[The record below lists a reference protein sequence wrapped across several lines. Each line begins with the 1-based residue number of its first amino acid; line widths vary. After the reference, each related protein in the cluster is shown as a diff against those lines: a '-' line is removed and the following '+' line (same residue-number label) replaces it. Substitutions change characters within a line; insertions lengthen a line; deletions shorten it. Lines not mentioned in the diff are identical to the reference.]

1 MATMLR
7 NGVLACVAAMVL
19 GVAPATM
26 AADDVTFGVAADF
39 FSKYVWRGQN
49 VVDNWVMQ
57 PSASVG
63 YKGFTGSIWANS
75 DMTGEVV
82 DDWEF
87 NEIDYAIDYS
97 NKIPGQETFGFSA
110 GLIYYDF
117 PNTDFEATTELY
129 AGLSADVF
137 LSPAVKWFYDIDES
151 EGSYVQFSLGHT
163 LEKIASWGEEES
175 CDLVLGASVAYATDG
190 YNDFYFG
197 VDDGGL
203 NDVTLSAGVPFCFGS
218 LTIKPSVAY
227 SMMIDDDVR
236 AATGESDNFWGGVG
250 LAYSF

>member
-1 MATMLR
+1 MSR
-7 NGVLACVAAMVL
+7 RVVLGCVAAMVL
-19 GVAPATM
+19 GTVPAAM

-49 VVDNWVMQ
+49 VVDDWVMQ

-75 DMTGEVV
+75 DITGDVV

-110 GLIYYDF
+110 GFIYYDF
-117 PNTDFEATTELY
+117 PNTNFDATTEFY

-137 LSPAVKWFYDIDES
+137 LSPAVKWFYDFDEA
-151 EGSYVQFSLGHT
+151 EGSYIQFSIGHT
-163 LEKIASWGEEES
+163 LEKIASWGEEKS

-197 VDDGGL
+197 VDDGAF
-203 NDVTLSAGVPFCFGS
+203 NDVTFSAGVPFCFGS

-236 AATGESDNFWGGVG
+236 EATGKSDNFWGGVG